1 MASKLSLKNRP
12 PFLCLLVIPYF
23 PEPVV
28 HLLVLHTEFLVAGL
42 SKEDKLTLSILTA
55 IVVKSKEV
63 KGIGSAVLL
72 ACLLSF
78 KPAKA
83 DYAGLLRM

>member
-28 HLLVLHTEFLVAGL
+28 HLLVLHTEFLIAGL
-42 SKEDKLTLSILTA
+42 SKEDELTLSILTA
-55 IVVKSKEV
+55 IMGEPKEV
-63 KGIGSAVLL
+63 KGIVATVLL
-72 ACLLSF
+72 ACSLSF
-78 KPAKA
+78 KSTKA
-83 DYAGLLRM
+83 DYASLFRM